1 MAKKKCVRIISDDLS
16 LSVSLSFVANVS
28 PSVSAL
34 EETLSTLKFA
44 QRAKTVKNTSS
55 VQEETIGS
63 VQALQQELRRAKAE
77 LLRLQSEGCAAG
89 DALGKVVE
97 NLDEESRNHLDKVR
111 SLLASERDAHQ
122 EERGRLAAEVE
133 SLRGLAKKLETSL
146 KSTKLVVRLREQ
158 NLERLQG
165 KLPPAPAEFWREQ
178 GGAAIRENEEL
189 KVQLECHP
197 EVVKCRMEIEQLGRE
212 NGRLK
217 ERLEQEVESQIFVFK
232 ENAKTAMEELHFL
245 IKDREALQTEHNQLS
260 AEHDRLKEDNFLD
273 LQGAFDKLEATM
285 NANEDLKGKNERAGQ
300 EAGKLRDEVAA
311 LEAALEEATRTIE
324 RTRRA
329 YEEVQA
335 DLAAHAKMC
344 DELSDNVMEITNRLS
359 TMQKQKE
366 TVEASFETLKS
377 EMDAQKE
384 AHNNECTQLSDQI
397 QTVQQEKESVKANME
412 SLKSEIAA
420 KTQAHNDECTELNGQ
435 IKTIQEQ
442 KETVEASFDTLK
454 SEMDAQKEAHKLEM
468 DGAAQ
473 KIGDLQSLVDEL
485 TMMATRIE
493 SEESAYVEKV
503 QTLEKELAEKSGIL
517 EQSHEVAVKAEE
529 EAGRLR
535 SDLANLRESY
545 DAAQEDLAALRASNE
560 DSVAE
565 LRSELS
571 AAAQR
576 YENAAE
582 EAKAEASR
590 QEGLREE
597 LEDSLKSVISGLEAD
612 LQSARQDRMSVEA
625 NMESL
630 KSEIAAKTQAHND
643 ECTELNGQ
651 IKTIQQEKETVE
663 ASFETLKSEMD
674 AQKEAHNNECT
685 QLSDQIQTVQQEKQ
699 SVEAKL
705 AALKSDVAAQREAS
719 NRSRADEAKIL
730 ELESALAKAR
740 QAEAELKMKTRE
752 SLSSCNTAME
762 EVKKLEAESSRARKT
777 EEDLEDKLREAEGEL
792 QRFKR
797 LYAES
802 QQERQDLERERSSL
816 ASQLDSECEKR
827 QAAIMAKV
835 QSESKLSEAREEARE
850 SADQLRE
857 DLEEASADRERLR
870 RRVRELEIDVA
881 RSQSPS
887 TPANDEN
894 RIARSASLMLGSA
907 QRRPFGDASNRIK
920 SIELTPQGKEQRSKQ
935 GEKTRQLHKVKAHL
949 SAIESAISSRSSSR
963 YALRTRNRVTYKE

>member
-397 QTVQQEKESVKANME
+397 QTVQQEKESV
-412 SLKSEIAA
+412 
-420 KTQAHNDECTELNGQ
+420 
-435 IKTIQEQ
+435 
-442 KETVEASFDTLK
+442 
-454 SEMDAQKEAHKLEM
+454 
-468 DGAAQ
+468 
-473 KIGDLQSLVDEL
+473 
-485 TMMATRIE
+485 
-493 SEESAYVEKV
+493 
-503 QTLEKELAEKSGIL
+503 
-517 EQSHEVAVKAEE
+517 
-529 EAGRLR
+529 
-535 SDLANLRESY
+535 
-545 DAAQEDLAALRASNE
+545 
-560 DSVAE
+560 
-565 LRSELS
+565 
-571 AAAQR
+571 
-576 YENAAE
+576 
-582 EAKAEASR
+582 
-590 QEGLREE
+590 
-597 LEDSLKSVISGLEAD
+597 
-612 LQSARQDRMSVEA
+612 
-625 NMESL
+625 
-630 KSEIAAKTQAHND
+630 
-643 ECTELNGQ
+643 
-651 IKTIQQEKETVE
+651 
-663 ASFETLKSEMD
+663 
-674 AQKEAHNNECT
+674 
-685 QLSDQIQTVQQEKQ
+685 
-699 SVEAKL
+699 EAKL

-792 QRFKR
+792 QRFRR

>member
-260 AEHDRLKEDNFLD
+260 AEHDRLEEDNFLD

-344 DELSDNVMEITNRLS
+344 DELSGNVMEITNRLS

-397 QTVQQEKESVKANME
+397 QTVQQEKE
-412 SLKSEIAA
+412 
-420 KTQAHNDECTELNGQ
+420 
-435 IKTIQEQ
+435 
-442 KETVEASFDTLK
+442 
-454 SEMDAQKEAHKLEM
+454 
-468 DGAAQ
+468 
-473 KIGDLQSLVDEL
+473 
-485 TMMATRIE
+485 
-493 SEESAYVEKV
+493 
-503 QTLEKELAEKSGIL
+503 
-517 EQSHEVAVKAEE
+517 
-529 EAGRLR
+529 
-535 SDLANLRESY
+535 
-545 DAAQEDLAALRASNE
+545 
-560 DSVAE
+560 
-565 LRSELS
+565 
-571 AAAQR
+571 
-576 YENAAE
+576 
-582 EAKAEASR
+582 
-590 QEGLREE
+590 
-597 LEDSLKSVISGLEAD
+597 
-612 LQSARQDRMSVEA
+612 
-625 NMESL
+625 
-630 KSEIAAKTQAHND
+630 
-643 ECTELNGQ
+643 
-651 IKTIQQEKETVE
+651 
-663 ASFETLKSEMD
+663 
-674 AQKEAHNNECT
+674 
-685 QLSDQIQTVQQEKQ
+685 

-792 QRFKR
+792 QRFRR

>member
-344 DELSDNVMEITNRLS
+344 DELSGNVMEITNRLS

-397 QTVQQEKESVKANME
+397 QTVQQEKE
-412 SLKSEIAA
+412 
-420 KTQAHNDECTELNGQ
+420 
-435 IKTIQEQ
+435 
-442 KETVEASFDTLK
+442 
-454 SEMDAQKEAHKLEM
+454 
-468 DGAAQ
+468 
-473 KIGDLQSLVDEL
+473 
-485 TMMATRIE
+485 
-493 SEESAYVEKV
+493 
-503 QTLEKELAEKSGIL
+503 
-517 EQSHEVAVKAEE
+517 
-529 EAGRLR
+529 
-535 SDLANLRESY
+535 
-545 DAAQEDLAALRASNE
+545 
-560 DSVAE
+560 
-565 LRSELS
+565 
-571 AAAQR
+571 
-576 YENAAE
+576 
-582 EAKAEASR
+582 
-590 QEGLREE
+590 
-597 LEDSLKSVISGLEAD
+597 
-612 LQSARQDRMSVEA
+612 
-625 NMESL
+625 
-630 KSEIAAKTQAHND
+630 
-643 ECTELNGQ
+643 
-651 IKTIQQEKETVE
+651 
-663 ASFETLKSEMD
+663 
-674 AQKEAHNNECT
+674 
-685 QLSDQIQTVQQEKQ
+685 

-792 QRFKR
+792 QRFRR

>member
-397 QTVQQEKESVKANME
+397 QTVQQEK
-412 SLKSEIAA
+412 
-420 KTQAHNDECTELNGQ
+420 
-435 IKTIQEQ
+435 
-442 KETVEASFDTLK
+442 
-454 SEMDAQKEAHKLEM
+454 
-468 DGAAQ
+468 
-473 KIGDLQSLVDEL
+473 
-485 TMMATRIE
+485 
-493 SEESAYVEKV
+493 
-503 QTLEKELAEKSGIL
+503 
-517 EQSHEVAVKAEE
+517 
-529 EAGRLR
+529 
-535 SDLANLRESY
+535 
-545 DAAQEDLAALRASNE
+545 
-560 DSVAE
+560 
-565 LRSELS
+565 
-571 AAAQR
+571 
-576 YENAAE
+576 
-582 EAKAEASR
+582 
-590 QEGLREE
+590 
-597 LEDSLKSVISGLEAD
+597 
-612 LQSARQDRMSVEA
+612 
-625 NMESL
+625 
-630 KSEIAAKTQAHND
+630 
-643 ECTELNGQ
+643 
-651 IKTIQQEKETVE
+651 
-663 ASFETLKSEMD
+663 
-674 AQKEAHNNECT
+674 
-685 QLSDQIQTVQQEKQ
+685 Q

>member
-397 QTVQQEKESVKANME
+397 QTVQQEKESVEANME

-442 KETVEASFDTLK
+442 
-454 SEMDAQKEAHKLEM
+454 
-468 DGAAQ
+468 
-473 KIGDLQSLVDEL
+473 
-485 TMMATRIE
+485 
-493 SEESAYVEKV
+493 
-503 QTLEKELAEKSGIL
+503 
-517 EQSHEVAVKAEE
+517 
-529 EAGRLR
+529 
-535 SDLANLRESY
+535 
-545 DAAQEDLAALRASNE
+545 
-560 DSVAE
+560 
-565 LRSELS
+565 
-571 AAAQR
+571 
-576 YENAAE
+576 
-582 EAKAEASR
+582 
-590 QEGLREE
+590 
-597 LEDSLKSVISGLEAD
+597 
-612 LQSARQDRMSVEA
+612 
-625 NMESL
+625 
-630 KSEIAAKTQAHND
+630 
-643 ECTELNGQ
+643 
-651 IKTIQQEKETVE
+651 KETVE

>member
-397 QTVQQEKESVKANME
+397 QTVQQEKESV
-412 SLKSEIAA
+412 
-420 KTQAHNDECTELNGQ
+420 
-435 IKTIQEQ
+435 
-442 KETVEASFDTLK
+442 
-454 SEMDAQKEAHKLEM
+454 
-468 DGAAQ
+468 
-473 KIGDLQSLVDEL
+473 
-485 TMMATRIE
+485 
-493 SEESAYVEKV
+493 
-503 QTLEKELAEKSGIL
+503 
-517 EQSHEVAVKAEE
+517 
-529 EAGRLR
+529 
-535 SDLANLRESY
+535 
-545 DAAQEDLAALRASNE
+545 
-560 DSVAE
+560 
-565 LRSELS
+565 
-571 AAAQR
+571 
-576 YENAAE
+576 
-582 EAKAEASR
+582 
-590 QEGLREE
+590 
-597 LEDSLKSVISGLEAD
+597 
-612 LQSARQDRMSVEA
+612 EA

>member
-1 MAKKKCVRIISDDLS
+1 M
-16 LSVSLSFVANVS
+16 S

-384 AHNNECTQLSDQI
+384 AH
-397 QTVQQEKESVKANME
+397 
-412 SLKSEIAA
+412 
-420 KTQAHNDECTELNGQ
+420 
-435 IKTIQEQ
+435 
-442 KETVEASFDTLK
+442 
-454 SEMDAQKEAHKLEM
+454 KLEM

-485 TMMATRIE
+485 TMKATRIE

-651 IKTIQQEKETVE
+651 IKTIQQEKKTVE

-792 QRFKR
+792 QRFRR

>member
-324 RTRRA
+324 RTQRA

-359 TMQKQKE
+359 TMQKQ
-366 TVEASFETLKS
+366 
-377 EMDAQKE
+377 
-384 AHNNECTQLSDQI
+384 
-397 QTVQQEKESVKANME
+397 
-412 SLKSEIAA
+412 
-420 KTQAHNDECTELNGQ
+420 
-435 IKTIQEQ
+435 
-442 KETVEASFDTLK
+442 
-454 SEMDAQKEAHKLEM
+454 
-468 DGAAQ
+468 
-473 KIGDLQSLVDEL
+473 
-485 TMMATRIE
+485 
-493 SEESAYVEKV
+493 
-503 QTLEKELAEKSGIL
+503 
-517 EQSHEVAVKAEE
+517 
-529 EAGRLR
+529 
-535 SDLANLRESY
+535 
-545 DAAQEDLAALRASNE
+545 
-560 DSVAE
+560 
-565 LRSELS
+565 
-571 AAAQR
+571 
-576 YENAAE
+576 
-582 EAKAEASR
+582 
-590 QEGLREE
+590 
-597 LEDSLKSVISGLEAD
+597 
-612 LQSARQDRMSVEA
+612 
-625 NMESL
+625 
-630 KSEIAAKTQAHND
+630 
-643 ECTELNGQ
+643 
-651 IKTIQQEKETVE
+651 KETVE

-792 QRFKR
+792 QRFRR

>member
-1 MAKKKCVRIISDDLS
+1 M
-16 LSVSLSFVANVS
+16 S

-397 QTVQQEKESVKANME
+397 QT
-412 SLKSEIAA
+412 I
-420 KTQAHNDECTELNGQ
+420 
-435 IKTIQEQ
+435 
-442 KETVEASFDTLK
+442 
-454 SEMDAQKEAHKLEM
+454 
-468 DGAAQ
+468 
-473 KIGDLQSLVDEL
+473 
-485 TMMATRIE
+485 
-493 SEESAYVEKV
+493 
-503 QTLEKELAEKSGIL
+503 
-517 EQSHEVAVKAEE
+517 
-529 EAGRLR
+529 
-535 SDLANLRESY
+535 
-545 DAAQEDLAALRASNE
+545 
-560 DSVAE
+560 
-565 LRSELS
+565 
-571 AAAQR
+571 
-576 YENAAE
+576 
-582 EAKAEASR
+582 
-590 QEGLREE
+590 
-597 LEDSLKSVISGLEAD
+597 
-612 LQSARQDRMSVEA
+612 
-625 NMESL
+625 
-630 KSEIAAKTQAHND
+630 
-643 ECTELNGQ
+643 
-651 IKTIQQEKETVE
+651 
-663 ASFETLKSEMD
+663 
-674 AQKEAHNNECT
+674 
-685 QLSDQIQTVQQEKQ
+685 QQEKQ

-792 QRFKR
+792 QRFRR

>member
-384 AHNNECTQLSDQI
+384 AHNNES
-397 QTVQQEKESVKANME
+397 
-412 SLKSEIAA
+412 
-420 KTQAHNDECTELNGQ
+420 
-435 IKTIQEQ
+435 
-442 KETVEASFDTLK
+442 
-454 SEMDAQKEAHKLEM
+454 
-468 DGAAQ
+468 
-473 KIGDLQSLVDEL
+473 
-485 TMMATRIE
+485 
-493 SEESAYVEKV
+493 
-503 QTLEKELAEKSGIL
+503 
-517 EQSHEVAVKAEE
+517 
-529 EAGRLR
+529 
-535 SDLANLRESY
+535 
-545 DAAQEDLAALRASNE
+545 
-560 DSVAE
+560 
-565 LRSELS
+565 
-571 AAAQR
+571 
-576 YENAAE
+576 
-582 EAKAEASR
+582 
-590 QEGLREE
+590 
-597 LEDSLKSVISGLEAD
+597 
-612 LQSARQDRMSVEA
+612 
-625 NMESL
+625 
-630 KSEIAAKTQAHND
+630 
-643 ECTELNGQ
+643 
-651 IKTIQQEKETVE
+651 
-663 ASFETLKSEMD
+663 
-674 AQKEAHNNECT
+674 T